1 MNELYVFVVCKFKMI
16 NVKLFGLEKF
26 FLFVVLFFGVLAS
39 IIYYHIYSIS
49 ILEKSI
55 HINYQKVVDVTKRF
69 HGYYINSDTIPLKKG
84 VHDNDGVG
92 VIVNKLGNVKVL
104 SPAINQLYK
113 SLSEVIES
121 KYIWTVAVIDKLHH
135 ENTENSYFR
144 PLRDGYLRF
153 NNKSLHD
160 SNILE
165 SIVNLESLKISYKSF
180 HHDDVRITEIYK
192 EQWTGEEIYSVIYPI
207 YLDTKLTSVIIV
219 DIKRGWNSLLIE
231 NFNQKRWTHFYYGK
245 GANWATFTLALPYTS
260 DKYSPDV
267 SIDIFSIL
275 VVSFYIS
282 FIVFF
287 AALCGYYFYVKV
299 SIMRSYDHMTGFY
312 RRDFYEPKLKALESA
327 SFLMIDIDHF
337 KRVNDTY
344 GHDFGDIVIQQVS
357 YRIKNCIRVNDIAI
371 RWGGEEF
378 IVIFQK
384 IDQDDLMN
392 KAEVIRKVIEN
403 KSIDGINI
411 TISIGG
417 AKQRDFESVNEVIKR
432 ADAALYDSKNTGRNR
447 VTLDK
452 NNYDIN

>member
-1 MNELYVFVVCKFKMI
+1 MF
-16 NVKLFGLEKF
+16 NVKLFGLDKF
-26 FLFVVLFFGVLAS
+26 FLFVVLFLCIFAS

-69 HGYYINSDTIPLKKG
+69 HGYYINSDMISLKKG
-84 VHDNDGVG
+84 VHDNEGVG
-92 VIVNKLGNVKVL
+92 VIVNKQGDVKVL

-113 SLSEVIES
+113 SLSEVIEP
-121 KYIWTVAVIDKLHH
+121 KYIWTVAVIDKLHND
-135 ENTENSYFR
+135 NTENSYFK

-165 SIVNLESLKISYKSF
+165 SIVNLESLKVSYKSF

-207 YLDTKLTSVIIV
+207 YLNTKLTSVIIV

-231 NFNQKRWTHFYYGK
+231 KFNQKRWTHFDYEK
-245 GANWATFTLALPYTS
+245 GVNLATFTLALPYTS

-267 SIDIFSIL
+267 SIDLLSIL
-275 VVSFYIS
+275 IGSFYIS

-299 SIMRSYDHMTGFY
+299 TIMRSYDHMTGFY

-344 GHDFGDIVIQQVS
+344 GHDFGDVVIQEVAH
-357 YRIKNCIRVNDIAI
+357 RIQNCIRVNDVAI

-384 IDQDDLMN
+384 INQDDLMN
-392 KAEVIRKVIEN
+392 KAESIREVIES
-403 KSIDGINI
+403 KSIDGIEI

-417 AKQRDFESVNEVIKR
+417 ATQRDFESVSDAIKR
-432 ADAALYDSKNTGRNR
+432 ADIALYYSKNAGRNI

-452 NNYDIN
+452 NNYDFEQC

>member
-1 MNELYVFVVCKFKMI
+1 MI
-16 NVKLFGLEKF
+16 NVKLFGLDKLLI
-26 FLFVVLFFGVLAS
+26 FLVLFLCVFAS
-39 IIYYHIYSIS
+39 IIYYHIYSTP

-55 HINYQKVVDVTKRF
+55 RINYQRVVDVTKRF
-69 HGYYINSDTIPLKKG
+69 HGYYINSDTIPLNEG
-84 VHDNDGVG
+84 VHDNEGVG
-92 VIVNKLGNVKVL
+92 VIVNKQGEVKLL

-113 SLSEVIES
+113 NLSELINP
-121 KYIWTVAVIDKLHH
+121 KCIWTIAVIDKLHH
-135 ENTENSYFR
+135 ENTENSYFK

-153 NNKSLHD
+153 SNKSLYD

-165 SIVNLESLKISYKSF
+165 NIINLESLKVSYKSF
-180 HHDDVRITEIYK
+180 HHDDVRITEIYE

-219 DIKRGWNSLLIE
+219 DIKRDWNSLLIE
-231 NFNQKRWTHFYYGK
+231 KFNQERWTHFYYGK
-245 GANWATFTLALPYTS
+245 GVNWATFVISLPYTANE
-260 DKYSPDV
+260 YSPYV
-267 SIDIFSIL
+267 CIDLLSIL
-275 VVSFYIS
+275 IGSFYIS

-299 SIMRSYDHMTGFY
+299 TIMRSYDHMTGFY
-312 RRDFYEPKLKALESA
+312 RRDFYEPKLKALDSA

-384 IDQDDLMN
+384 INQDDLMN
-392 KAEVIRKVIEN
+392 KAKVIREAIEN
-403 KSIDGINI
+403 KAIDGIDI

-417 AKQRDFESVNEVIKR
+417 ATQRDFEAVNDVIKR
-432 ADAALYDSKNTGRNR
+432 ADAALYNSKNTGRNR

-452 NNYDIN
+452 NNYDF

>member
-1 MNELYVFVVCKFKMI
+1 MI
-16 NVKLFGLEKF
+16 NVKLFGLDKLLIF
-26 FLFVVLFFGVLAS
+26 VFLFLCVFAS
-39 IIYYHIYSIS
+39 TIYYHIYSTP

-55 HINYQKVVDVTKRF
+55 HINYQRVVDVTKRF
-69 HGYYINSDTIPLKKG
+69 HGYYINSDTIPLNEG
-84 VHDNDGVG
+84 IHDNEGVG
-92 VIVNKLGNVKVL
+92 VIVNKSGDVKLL

-113 SLSEVIES
+113 NLSELINP
-121 KYIWTVAVIDKLHH
+121 KCIWTIAVIDKLHH
-135 ENTENSYFR
+135 ENTENSYFK

-153 NNKSLHD
+153 SNKSLYD

-165 SIVNLESLKISYKSF
+165 NIINLESLKVSYKSF
-180 HHDDVRITEIYK
+180 HHDDVRITEIYE

-219 DIKRGWNSLLIE
+219 DIKRDWNSLLIE
-231 NFNQKRWTHFYYGK
+231 KFNQERWTHFYYGK
-245 GANWATFTLALPYTS
+245 GVNWATFVISLPYTANE
-260 DKYSPDV
+260 YSPYV
-267 SIDIFSIL
+267 SIDLLSIL
-275 VVSFYIS
+275 IGSFYIS

-299 SIMRSYDHMTGFY
+299 TIMRSYDHMTGFY

-327 SFLMIDIDHF
+327 AFLMIDIDHF

-344 GHDFGDIVIQQVS
+344 GHDFGDVVIQEVAH
-357 YRIKNCIRVNDIAI
+357 RIQNCIRVNDIAI

-384 IDQDDLMN
+384 INQDDLMN
-392 KAEVIRKVIEN
+392 KAESLREVIES
-403 KSIDGINI
+403 KSIDGIDI

-417 AKQRDFESVNEVIKR
+417 ATQRDFESVSDAIKR
-432 ADAALYDSKNTGRNR
+432 ADIALYYSKNAGRNI

-452 NNYDIN
+452 NNYDF